1 MSNLFDLARTATV
14 LTSKQQRAL
23 VPFAQMGESSAV
35 EALIESNVRLAI
47 NVARKNQRNG
57 ILLDD
62 LAAIAVG
69 SILDSI
75 RTFDMDKGRA
85 FSTHARQRMVA
96 DVQAH
101 IRACSPASGDTR
113 VKRAVFGRI
122 FKLQRQFALDGTPM
136 TPANVADALGC
147 SEDKARAA
155 MALVNPNTKSLSAPV
170 GDENGATFGDTLV
183 SRSVRQDEAMDRT
196 RLAERVHVALA
207 SFCEALSLRDLHIVR
222 TRIIAEMLG
231 NEPVGQIEIA
241 EENGISKQRVG
252 QIEKKLRLDLLTHF
266 KNNGVTPQ

>member
-1 MSNLFDLARTATV
+1 MSTLFDLARTATV
-14 LTSKQQRAL
+14 LPSKQQRAL
-23 VPFAQMGESSAV
+23 VALAQLGETHAV
-35 EALIESNVRLAI
+35 EALVESNVRLAI

-75 RTFDMDKGRA
+75 RTFDADKGRA
-85 FSTHARQRMVA
+85 FSTHARQRIVA

-101 IRACSPASGDTR
+101 VRACSPASGDTR

-122 FKLQRQFALDGTPM
+122 FKLQRQFAQDGTPL
-136 TPANVADALGC
+136 TAANVADALGC
-147 SEDKARAA
+147 SEDDAREA

-170 GDENGATFGDTLV
+170 GDENGACFGDTLV
-183 SRSVRQDEAMDRT
+183 SRTVRQDEAMDRT
-196 RLAERVHVALA
+196 RLSERVVVALA
-207 SFCEALSLRDLHIVR
+207 SFSEALSLRDRHILR
-222 TRIIAEMLG
+222 TRIMADMLG
-231 NEPVGQIEIA
+231 NEPEGQIEIA

-252 QIEKKLRLDLLTHF
+252 QIEKKLRMDLLTHF
-266 KNNGVTPQ
+266 KNNGVVPQ